1 MRTINNWLHSELA
14 HNIWSRKYQFEGES
28 FEQWLD
34 RVSGG
39 DKDLKELIFDKK
51 FLFAGRILSNRGL
64 QNYGVKCTFS
74 NCYVLDQPQDNL
86 ESIYET
92 ASKLART
99 FSYGGG
105 VGIDLAKLRPR
116 NAKVNN
122 SAKYTTGA
130 VSFMPTYSEVTGTIG
145 QNNRRG
151 ALMLSMP
158 INHPD
163 IEEFIDIKR
172 DLEKV
177 TKANISVRVDADFMK
192 AVKEDT
198 VYNTYFKVEDTG
210 EEIIKPLNAK
220 KLFMRLC
227 ENNWDYAEPGILYWD
242 NIESWNILSE
252 YKDFKYAGVN
262 PCAEEPLPAGGSCLL
277 GSLNLSEFVKEP
289 FTEDAYFDWLD
300 FTRAIHLAVKGL
312 NDVLDEGL
320 ELHPLQIQR
329 DTVRDWRQIGLGV
342 MGIADML
349 IKLDIS
355 YGSKESIEFCR
366 EVARVLADTSI
377 YASSLLAE
385 EHGSFPKFDLEATLK
400 SPYVQEVCCKETIE
414 AIKTCGLRNSQVLT
428 IAPTGTLSTMLE
440 ISGGVEPIFNTS
452 YTRKTESLGDGDQY
466 YKVYTPIIKHYM
478 EAKGLKNEEEIPE
491 HIKVT
496 AMTLDPMQRVDM
508 QSVWQ
513 HFIDAS
519 ISSTVNLPHEATIE
533 DVYNIYMSAHE
544 KGLKGITIFR
554 DGCKRLAILMND
566 TPKEE
571 EKKEEEVKPVGLAR
585 GEKREMAEDTIYHRR
600 PVNIGCG
607 SLHLFIGYSPSE
619 NNVQDLYI
627 RKADGGGCEKN
638 IETTVM
644 GIALVLK
651 LGGTLEMIDKEFNA
665 ISTCA
670 SFTRTRERGLPIS
683 KGNCCGNAIMNTIK
697 TFLKEMNGEEVKVA
711 TPKKPVAPKVSK
723 RLDIDLGNAKV
734 ITEKPKCP
742 ECKEEINM
750 IEGCMTCIH
759 CGYSKCS

>member
-1 MRTINNWLHSELA
+1 MKNVNNWLHSELA
-14 HNIWSRKYQFEGES
+14 LNIWSRKYQFEGES
-28 FEQWLD
+28 FDQWLD

-39 DKDLKELIFDKK
+39 NKNVRNLIENKK

-64 QNYGVKCTFS
+64 HKQGVKCTYS
-74 NCYVLDQPQDNL
+74 NCYVLEQPQDNL
-86 ESIYET
+86 ESIYDT

-122 SAKYTTGA
+122 SARFTTGA
-130 VSFMPTYSEVTGTIG
+130 VSFMPTYSAVTGTIG

-151 ALMLSMP
+151 ALMISMP

-172 DLEKV
+172 DLDKV
-177 TKANISVRVDADFMK
+177 TKANISVRMDADFMN
-192 AVKEDT
+192 AVKEDK
-198 VYNTYFKVEDTG
+198 VYNTHFEVEDTG
-210 EEIIKPLNAK
+210 EVITKPLNARK
-220 KLFMRLC
+220 VFMRLC

-242 NIESWNILSE
+242 NIENWNIISE
-252 YKDFKYAGVN
+252 YENFKYAGVN

-289 FTEDAYFDWLD
+289 FTEGAYFDWLE
-300 FTRAIHLAVKGL
+300 FTDAIHVAVRGL
-312 NDVLDEGL
+312 NEVLDEGL
-320 ELHPLQIQR
+320 PLHPLQIQK

-349 IKLDIS
+349 IKLDMG
-355 YGSKESIEFCR
+355 YGAQESLEFCK
-366 EVARVLADTSI
+366 EVAKTLADVSI

-385 EHGSFPKFDLEATLK
+385 EDGTFPMYNAEATLK
-400 SPYVQEVCCKETIE
+400 SPYLKAVCSQSTLECVERN
-414 AIKTCGLRNSQVLT
+414 GLRNSQILT

-440 ISGGVEPIFNTS
+440 ISGGIEPIFNIS

-466 YKVYTPIIKHYM
+466 YTVYTPIIKQYM
-478 EAKGLKNEEEIPE
+478 EAKGLTSEDQIPN
-491 HIKVT
+491 HIKIT
-496 AMTLDPMQRVDM
+496 AMNLKPKQRVEM
-508 QSVWQ
+508 QGIWQ
-513 HFIDAS
+513 HYIDAS
-519 ISSTVNLPHEATIE
+519 ISSTVNLPNEATIE
-533 DVYNIYMSAHE
+533 DVYEIYMYAYE
-544 KGLKGITIFR
+544 RGLKGITIFR
-554 DGCKRLAILMND
+554 DGCKRLAILSN
-566 TPKEE
+566 TTTTKEE
-571 EKKEEEVKPVGLAR
+571 ETEEKPLGLAR
-585 GEKREMAEDTIYHRR
+585 GELKDIADDTTYHRR

-607 SLHLFIGYSPSE
+607 SLHLFIGYSASE
-619 NNVQDLYI
+619 GAVQDLI
-627 RKADGGGCEKN
+627 IKKSDGGGCEKN

-644 GIALVLK
+644 GISMILR
-651 LGGTLEMIDKEFNA
+651 LGGTLEMIDKQFNS

-670 SFTRTRERGLPIS
+670 SFTRTRERKLPIS
-683 KGNCCGNAIMNTIK
+683 KGNCCGNAIMNVIK
-697 TFLKEMNGEEVKVA
+697 DFLKEMNGEEVKVA
-711 TPKKPVAPKVSK
+711 TPKKPVTPKVSK

-750 IEGCMTCIH
+750 VEGCMTCPS

>member
-1 MRTINNWLHSELA
+1 MKNVNNWLHSELA
-14 HNIWSRKYQFEGES
+14 LNIWSRKYQFEGES
-28 FEQWLD
+28 FDQWLD

-39 DKDLKELIFDKK
+39 NKNVRNLIENKK

-64 QNYGVKCTFS
+64 HKQGVKCTYS
-74 NCYVLDQPQDNL
+74 NCYVLEQPQDNL
-86 ESIYET
+86 ESIYDT

-122 SAKYTTGA
+122 SARFTTGA

-151 ALMLSMP
+151 ALMISMP

-172 DLEKV
+172 DLDKV
-177 TKANISVRVDADFMK
+177 TKANISVRMDADFMN
-192 AVKEDT
+192 AVKEDK
-198 VYNTYFKVEDTG
+198 VYNTHFEVEDTG
-210 EEIIKPLNAK
+210 EVITKPLNARK
-220 KLFMRLC
+220 VFMRLC

-242 NIESWNILSE
+242 NIENWNIISE
-252 YKDFKYAGVN
+252 YENFKYAGVN

-289 FTEDAYFDWLD
+289 FTEDAYFDWLE
-300 FTRAIHLAVKGL
+300 FTDAIHVAVRGL
-312 NDVLDEGL
+312 NEVLDEGL
-320 ELHPLQIQR
+320 PLHPLQIQK

-349 IKLDIS
+349 IKLDMG
-355 YGSKESIEFCR
+355 YGSQESLEFCK
-366 EVARVLADTSI
+366 EVAKTLADVSI

-385 EHGSFPKFDLEATLK
+385 EDGTFPMYNAEATLK
-400 SPYVQEVCCKETIE
+400 SPYLKAVCSQSTLECVERN
-414 AIKTCGLRNSQVLT
+414 GLRNSQILT

-440 ISGGVEPIFNTS
+440 ISGGIEPIFNIS

-466 YKVYTPIIKHYM
+466 YTVYTPIIKQYM
-478 EAKGLKNEEEIPE
+478 EAKGLTSEDQIPN
-491 HIKVT
+491 HIKIT
-496 AMTLDPMQRVDM
+496 AMNLKPKQRVEM
-508 QSVWQ
+508 QGIWQ
-513 HFIDAS
+513 HYIDAS
-519 ISSTVNLPHEATIE
+519 ISSTVNLPNEATIE
-533 DVYNIYMSAHE
+533 DVYEIYMYAYE
-544 KGLKGITIFR
+544 RGLKGITIFR
-554 DGCKRLAILMND
+554 DGCKRLAILSN
-566 TPKEE
+566 TTTTKEE
-571 EKKEEEVKPVGLAR
+571 ETEEKPLGLAR
-585 GEKREMAEDTIYHRR
+585 GELKDIADDTTYHRR

-607 SLHLFIGYSPSE
+607 SLHLFIGYSASE
-619 NNVQDLYI
+619 GAVQDLI
-627 RKADGGGCEKN
+627 IKKSDGGGCEKN

-644 GIALVLK
+644 GISMILR
-651 LGGTLEMIDKEFNA
+651 LGGTLEMIDKQFNS

-670 SFTRTRERGLPIS
+670 SFTRTRERKLPIS
-683 KGNCCGNAIMNTIK
+683 KGNCCGNAIMNVIK
-697 TFLKEMNGEEVKVA
+697 DFLKEMNGEEVKVA
-711 TPKKPVAPKVSK
+711 TPKKPVTPKVSK

-750 IEGCMTCIH
+750 VEGCMTCPS

>member
-1 MRTINNWLHSELA
+1 MKNINNWLHSELA
-14 HNIWSRKYQFEGES
+14 LNIWSRKYQFEGES

-192 AVKEDT
+192 AVKEGT

-242 NIESWNILSE
+242 NIENWNIISE
-252 YKDFKYAGVN
+252 YENFKYAGVN

-289 FTEDAYFDWLD
+289 FTKDAYFDWLD
-300 FTRAIHLAVKGL
+300 FTRAVHLAVRGL
-312 NDVLDEGL
+312 NEVLDEGL

-440 ISGGVEPIFNTS
+440 ISGGIEPIFNTS

-544 KGLKGITIFR
+544 KGLKGITVFR
-554 DGCKRLAILMND
+554 DGCKRTAILTNT
-566 TPKEE
+566 TPAEE
-571 EKKEEEVKPVGLAR
+571 PQEQEGLAR
-585 GEKREMAEDTIYHRR
+585 GELKDIAEDTVYVRR
-600 PVNIGCG
+600 PVHIGCG